1 MNPIPIRVM
10 VLDTWEEIG
19 LTVPPTTKVADLKAR
34 VLAEAKVRHP
44 AGEYLVK
51 FRGAEVG
58 EGATTV
64 ADAGIVPNAG
74 LVVLP
79 RRRSAV
85 R

>member
-1 MNPIPIRVM
+1 MNPIPVRVM

-34 VLAEAKVRHP
+34 VLAEAKIRHP
-44 AGEYLVK
+44 AEEYLVK